1 MQKKEDINK
10 YRTLT
15 SHLVQGSRESTVL
28 LFQSNKSCRAF
39 DLLTIVG
46 LHNKQKREINFEPVP
61 NYSSCTQPRG
71 LLPSGAL
78 VALPIVKNQRKK
90 RRKLTWLNRESGVD
104 AEAVRSTKGTGVV
117 RSTDGAAVAAA
128 LVPAMS
134 AAAPA
139 PGKGYFD

>member
-1 MQKKEDINK
+1 M
-10 YRTLT
+10 
-15 SHLVQGSRESTVL
+15 
-28 LFQSNKSCRAF
+28 
-39 DLLTIVG
+39 
-46 LHNKQKREINFEPVP
+46 P

-104 AEAVRSTKGTGVV
+104 AEAG
-117 RSTDGAAVAAA
+117 TDGAAVAAA
-128 LVPAMS
+128 LVPATS

-139 PGKGYFD
+139 PGKGYFDWSSCSVRLDVISTTGVGEAVGCWLLIEKAREIVEEGSV

>member
-1 MQKKEDINK
+1 M
-10 YRTLT
+10 
-15 SHLVQGSRESTVL
+15 
-28 LFQSNKSCRAF
+28 
-39 DLLTIVG
+39 
-46 LHNKQKREINFEPVP
+46 P

-104 AEAVRSTKGTGVV
+104 AEAVRSTKGTGIV
-117 RSTDGAAVAAA
+117 RSTDGAAVAGA
-128 LVPAMS
+128 LVPATL

-139 PGKGYFD
+139 PGKGYFDWSSCSVRLDVISTTGVGEAVGCWLLIEKAREIIEEGSV